1 MKDCIQSNQTKPR
14 SGGGTAEWGCQTIT
28 CLRNESHILK
38 TVPFSSLSNR
48 FPNID
53 LLTYKVSQIIV
64 LITCLQIENFVPR
77 SLILILPISFSYL
90 CVLPEISSIMDR
102 NNNGYLRCISDFKGK
117 DSKVVSMVFTV
128 HISQILLIKLRN
140 FSICYSLLSIVCNHE
155 EWLIFHQMTSLHL
168 LSCSSDFFP

>member
-1 MKDCIQSNQTKPR
+1 M
-14 SGGGTAEWGCQTIT
+14 AEWGCQTIT
-28 CLRNESHILK
+28 CLHNESHILK
-38 TVPFSSLSNR
+38 NAPFSSLSNR

-53 LLTYKVSQIIV
+53 LTYKVSQIIV
-64 LITCLQIENFVPR
+64 LITCLQIENFFLS

-90 CVLPEISSIMDR
+90 YVLPEISSTMDR
-102 NNNGYLRCISDFKGK
+102 NNSWYLRCISDFKGK
-117 DSKVVSMVFTV
+117 DSKVVSMMFTV

-140 FSICYSLLSIVCNHE
+140 FSTCYSLLSILCNHK